1 MSARVHIGKSEG
13 VASSSCVGPTVPGS
27 WRWEAGGCVGVY
39 HQVVRRLPYTFFLI
53 LVFGTHRFQIC
64 GPSADVMFDARWPA
78 QCCFPLFRQLYFSL
92 RVAIWNYH
100 WSCGPTTR
108 AALHLI
114 VVIYR
119 GVDKKSWLIKNW
131 TELFVLIRFLCV
143 FLYLKNWINNIIK
156 IIKLVGLVFGLK
168 KKLKNRT
175 EYQINRITIRQIP
188 KV

>member
-1 MSARVHIGKSEG
+1 MRGWGLRGGLPSSGQAPTVHLLFYIGIWYSPFSNMWPFRWRHVWRQVTG
-13 VASSSCVGPTVPGS
+13 SMLLPSVPTAVFLPASSDL
-27 WRWEAGGCVGVY
+27 E
-39 HQVVRRLPYTFFLI
+39 L
-53 LVFGTHRFQIC
+53 
-64 GPSADVMFDARWPA
+64 
-78 QCCFPLFRQLYFSL
+78 SL
-92 RVAIWNYH
+92 ELWASRHSFNI
-100 WSCGPTTR
+100 SITTR
-108 AALHLI
+108 AAVHLI